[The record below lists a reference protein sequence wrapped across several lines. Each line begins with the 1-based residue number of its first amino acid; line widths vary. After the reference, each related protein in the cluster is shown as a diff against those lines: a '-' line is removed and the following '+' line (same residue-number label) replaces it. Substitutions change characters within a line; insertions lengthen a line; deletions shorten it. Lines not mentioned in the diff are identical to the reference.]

1 MLKPALMFLAVFIS
15 FLSIV
20 YSTVK
25 GARYG
30 DITIA
35 SSDTTV
41 YDSVDVAASFPGGK
55 MAWLRYLQK
64 NLNPTVPI
72 DNGAD
77 KGKYPVVI
85 KFIVTSEG
93 ALKDFKPETN
103 FGYGMEDEIVRILKL
118 SPNWIPA
125 KRNGI
130 DVSSFVRQ
138 TQTFA
143 IDVK

>member
-30 DITIA
+30 AITIA

-41 YDSVDVAASFPGGK
+41 YDSVNVAASFPGGK

-125 KRNGI
+125 KRNGV

-138 TQTFA
+138 TQTFV